1 MFSEPFFFSS
11 LRSPSEWKWI
21 LNSNWKHNHEHGRR
35 GERKAL
41 PSRLGN
47 MAEKEKSS
55 NLLNRMLTGTV
66 LEDMKF
72 EWKFASSLHA
82 NWCFAIYEYW
92 NIFYSSSKVD
102 LFSTKGEI
110 FKSKGFIFYV
120 RERPKSDA
128 YNNVIDLQCR
138 DELGKFLLFSY
149 MHNHLP
155 GIASSTERRLTNSN
169 FSSTQDNK

>member
-1 MFSEPFFFSS
+1 MFSEPFFSS
-11 LRSPSEWKWI
+11 FRSPSDWKWI

-47 MAEKEKSS
+47 MVEKEKSS

-110 FKSKGFIFYV
+110 FESKSFIFCV
-120 RERPKSDA
+120 GESPQSDA
-128 YNNVIDLQCR
+128 NKYRYRLALPRWTQKI
-138 DELGKFLLFSY
+138 LLFSLIY
-149 MHNHLP
+149 AQSSP
-155 GIASSTERRLTNSN
+155 GHCIFNWTSI
-169 FSSTQDNK
+169 D